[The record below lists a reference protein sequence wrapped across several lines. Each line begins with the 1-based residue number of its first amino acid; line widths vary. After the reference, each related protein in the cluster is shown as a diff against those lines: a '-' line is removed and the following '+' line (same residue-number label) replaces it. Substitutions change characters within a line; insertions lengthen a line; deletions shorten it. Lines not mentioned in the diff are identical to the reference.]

1 MTAVADNWSVTIW
14 PDGTRHCSRVRSL
27 RRRGRPA
34 GVRLEVVDVEPA
46 VPLIGHDPFRAA
58 AADLLERYRC
68 EVVGWT
74 EAGVGSATN
83 LLPVRA
89 IRCPPLIDDISL
101 KILAHEI
108 AHHELHHTCR
118 PALWIQEFEA
128 EQWAIARLD
137 EYFASAA
144 VRQHSE
150 SYVVGHMVR
159 SLGKSSDAPA
169 LAQRMLDRLPE
180 SYTQESRDAIRYN
193 GAFYRRR

>member
-1 MTAVADNWSVTIW
+1 V
-14 PDGTRHCSRVRSL
+14 
-27 RRRGRPA
+27 
-34 GVRLEVVDVEPA
+34 
-46 VPLIGHDPFRAA
+46 GHDPFRAA
-58 AADLLERYRC
+58 AADLLERYCC

-83 LLPVRA
+83 LLPIRA
-89 IRCPPLIDDISL
+89 IRCPPLIDGISL

-108 AHHELHHTCR
+108 AHHELHHAGRRT
-118 PALWIQEFEA
+118 AWIQELEA

-137 EYFASAA
+137 EFDLATAS

-169 LAQRMLDRLPE
+169 LAQRMLNRVPE
-180 SYTQESRDAIRYN
+180 SYTEESRETVRHN
-193 GAFYRRR
+193 GEIYRR